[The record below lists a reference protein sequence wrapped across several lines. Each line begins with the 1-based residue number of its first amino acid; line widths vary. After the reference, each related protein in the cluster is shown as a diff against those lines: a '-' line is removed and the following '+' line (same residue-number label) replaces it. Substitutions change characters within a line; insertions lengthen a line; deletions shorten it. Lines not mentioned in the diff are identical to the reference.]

1 MTVNNSERGKESG
14 EREREREREREDV
27 KRPGFHSSKLLDVFP
42 TLGIILAEK
51 FKFGASH

>member
-14 EREREREREREDV
+14 EREREDV

>member
-14 EREREREREREDV
+14 EREREREREDV